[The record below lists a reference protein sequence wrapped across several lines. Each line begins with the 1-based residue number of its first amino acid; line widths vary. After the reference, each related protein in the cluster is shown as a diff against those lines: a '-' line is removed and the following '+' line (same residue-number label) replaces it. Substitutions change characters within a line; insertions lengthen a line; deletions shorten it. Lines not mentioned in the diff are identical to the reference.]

1 LAGIADDPQSVA
13 SPGQSTKEIAVRIVF
28 TAQTIYS
35 HLVPLV
41 LPIAALAQRAGHDV
55 VVATGAELA
64 HHVERAELRP
74 LVLPNAISMAD
85 ILGDEELARKLG
97 ARLRPGVTTTGT
109 PEMFGQGFITVLG
122 SRAAADLVE
131 ALSSWSPDVVV
142 RETTEYGGYLAAEHL
157 GIPHAA
163 LDIIAPLAPYGH
175 PVVLAELNRQHA
187 AWDLPPV
194 VDPLAP
200 LRGFRASVVPELFH
214 PDELRLASGRYYRPP
229 ETESETLD
237 PAVADLPADRPLVL
251 ASLGSIAGRMLGN
264 GPSPL
269 DTIIEALGQL
279 PVTGVV
285 ALGAERDPA
294 QWQGARADNVHLTSF
309 VQQSTLL
316 AATDVFITHCGFNG
330 TREAFS
336 SGVPMV
342 GLPLFAEQP
351 ANAERIEQLGVGLAL
366 RLEDLSVDSLTSA
379 IERVLTEPGF
389 RARAKGIQR
398 RMLALPPAE
407 QLVADIEAFVNSP
420 APRLSG
426 KQAVR
431 R

>member
-1 LAGIADDPQSVA
+1 MRV
-13 SPGQSTKEIAVRIVF
+13 VF

-35 HLVPLV
+35 HLVPTV
-41 LPIAALAQRAGHDV
+41 LPIAALTQRAGHEV

-64 HHVERAELRP
+64 HHVERAGLRP

-85 ILGDEELARKLG
+85 ILGDEELARKSG
-97 ARLRPGVTTTGT
+97 ARLRPGVTTAGT
-109 PEMFGQGFITVLG
+109 PEMFGHAFITLMG

-131 ALSSWSPDVVV
+131 ALSSWRPDVVV
-142 RETTEYGGYLAAEHL
+142 RETTEYGGYLAAEYL
-157 GIPHAA
+157 GVPHAT
-163 LDIIAPLAPYGH
+163 LDVIAPLAPYGH
-175 PVVLAELNRQHA
+175 PVVLAELNRQRA
-187 AWDLPPV
+187 AWRLPPV

-200 LRGFRASVVPELFH
+200 LRGFRASVVPEAFH
-214 PDELRLASGRYYRPP
+214 PDELRLQSGRHYRPP
-229 ETESETLD
+229 ETETETLD
-237 PAVADLPADRPLVL
+237 PAVAELPADRPLVL
-251 ASLGSIAGRMLGN
+251 ASLGSIAGWMLGN

-269 DTIIEALGQL
+269 DTIIEVLGQM

-294 QWQGARADNVHLTSF
+294 EWQGARASNVHLMSF

-351 ANAERIEQLGVGLAL
+351 ANAERIEQLGAGLAL
-366 RLEDLSVDSLTSA
+366 RLEDLSIDSLTSTV
-379 IERVLTEPGF
+379 ERVLTEPVF

-407 QLVADIEAFVNSP
+407 HLVADIEEFVNSS
-420 APRLSG
+420 AARLSG
-426 KQAVR
+426 KQTVLRPALADPDREAGELASVR
-431 R
+431 ERG